1 MNKMVAPVNAKEASI
16 GVVVIRKDGRI
27 EDLGVVAY
35 WHSSRWR
42 RVLFHMKSALRKV
55 LRWRL
60 F

>member
-35 WHSSRWR
+35 WHSSWWR
-42 RVLFHMKSALRKV
+42 RAMFHMKSALRKV